1 MDSTTNNQAKAWIDY
16 RVDSLRYLVEPLD
29 DKGCVQNPD
38 FDKAMYAS
46 AINALVNL
54 REELDGPAPVGY
66 QKPKHTY
73 IHDSDMQRL
82 RGCCAK

>member
-1 MDSTTNNQAKAWIDY
+1 MNEQAKAWIDY

-29 DKGCVQNPD
+29 DKRCVQNPD

-54 REELDGPAPVGY
+54 REMLDGPSPVGY
-66 QKPKHTY
+66 PKATHAY
-73 IHDSDMQRL
+73 IHDADMQRL
-82 RGCCAK
+82 RLRN